1 MLIDCALE
9 KGNTELKVFLPRSL
23 FVCLLW
29 LGSLK
34 NAVRMQVG
42 IKYLTNSTHFFSI
55 LVDVKMLSI
64 HLFLCLALEVKG

>member
-1 MLIDCALE
+1 MFIFCMFAVV
-9 KGNTELKVFLPRSL
+9 GRS
-23 FVCLLW
+23 
-29 LGSLK
+29 K

-55 LVDVKMLSI
+55 LVDIKMLSI